1 LEVGKISENDFL
13 DEKNRQKELF
23 KKQIDFSQ
31 KNNLP
36 LMLHIRSFK
45 NGDAHKDAL
54 EILDEKQKEFD
65 GKIRANF
72 HFYTETV
79 NITKEILKRGYT
91 ISFPGVITF
100 ANIDDS
106 IKEIPLERIM
116 SETDS
121 PFATPKPHRGKTNT
135 PIFVGEIVKKIAEV
149 KNLDFEK
156 TKKQMIKNALNFWGI

>member
-1 LEVGKISENDFL
+1 MESGKISEEDFFE
-13 DEKNRQKELF
+13 EKIRQKILF

-36 LMLHIRSFK
+36 LMLHIRSFE

-79 NITKEILKRGYT
+79 N
-91 ISFPGVITF
+91 
-100 ANIDDS
+100 
-106 IKEIPLERIM
+106 
-116 SETDS
+116 
-121 PFATPKPHRGKTNT
+121 
-135 PIFVGEIVKKIAEV
+135 
-149 KNLDFEK
+149 
-156 TKKQMIKNALNFWGI
+156 